1 MGRKPNTPSDPSVQ
15 ILDTAFRQIWT
26 RLWGRPMSRIWTW
39 LWGKFLLEAE
49 EVPGRPL
56 AFRVF
61 GEAPFAA
68 DQPGL
73 FQLVEVGVQAGA
85 GDFGIGRQ
93 LVLRRETPVIRVM
106 PVAEMPE
113 DELGRR
119 RQPALLDR
127 PVGGSMAHSAAVTVS
142 RFTIASIS
150 AMRRCASSW
159 RIFPARTLAQ

>member
-1 MGRKPNTPSDPSVQ
+1 
-15 ILDTAFRQIWT
+15 
-26 RLWGRPMSRIWTW
+26 MSRIWTW
-39 LWGKFLLEAE
+39 LWGKFFLKAE

-68 DQPGL
+68 DEPGL

-93 LVLRRETPVIRVM
+93 LVLRREAPVIRVV

-127 PVGGSMAHSAAVTVS
+127 PVGGAMAHSAAVTVS

-150 AMRRCASSW
+150 AIRRCASG
-159 RIFPARTLAQ
+159 

>member
-1 MGRKPNTPSDPSVQ
+1 MG
-15 ILDTAFRQIWT
+15 
-26 RLWGRPMSRIWTW
+26 
-39 LWGKFLLEAE
+39 
-49 EVPGRPL
+49 
-56 AFRVF
+56 
-61 GEAPFAA
+61 
-68 DQPGL
+68 
-73 FQLVEVGVQAGA
+73 VEAGA

-93 LVLRRETPVIRVM
+93 LVLRRETPVIRVV

-127 PVGGSMAHSAAVTVS
+127 PVGGTMAHELAVTVS

-159 RIFPARTLAQ
+159 RIFLARTPASLSNLGAVIMAVSRRGPLEFYQPSKTMLENYLVKIRYRMQSSLRIELMQTQPKQRLNRQHGWEIEGSTMRE

>member
-1 MGRKPNTPSDPSVQ
+1 
-15 ILDTAFRQIWT
+15 
-26 RLWGRPMSRIWTW
+26 MSRIWTW
-39 LWGKFLLEAE
+39 VWGKFLLEAE

-73 FQLVEVGVQAGA
+73 FQLVEVHVQAGA

-93 LVLRRETPVIRVM
+93 LVLRWETPVIWVV

-113 DELGRR
+113 DDLGRR

-127 PVGGSMAHSAAVTVS
+127 PVGGTMAPSAPVTVS
-142 RFTIASIS
+142 RFTIASNTAI
-150 AMRRCASSW
+150 RKCASSW
-159 RIFPARTLAQ
+159 RIFPARTRAQLNWRRRSSSRWVSAIRSDIGSALWIVLRS